1 VKYAL
6 ILLSCFLL
14 FAAGWFSHQWLH
26 PPVFSPVVKPI
37 VQNIIVRN
45 YDEMAMLEM
54 QRALVCYD
62 TSPFS
67 TVATFR
73 ESQSVTTLTYQVS
86 LCDRRMSQDI
96 LIPVREVGNWK
107 LYVGVG
113 VGVVATAGLVYLA
126 AQVVK

>member
-1 VKYAL
+1 MKYAL
-6 ILLSCFLL
+6 LLLSCFLL

-26 PPVFSPVVKPI
+26 PPILSPVVKPI
-37 VQNIIVRN
+37 VQNIIVRQ
-45 YDEMAMLEM
+45 YDELSMLEM

-73 ESQSVTTLTYQVS
+73 QSQNATTLTYQVT
-86 LCDRRMSQDI
+86 LCDRHMSQDI

>member
-1 VKYAL
+1 MKYLAL
-6 ILLSCFLL
+6 LLSCLL
-14 FAAGWFSHQWLH
+14 FFTAGWFGHDWLR
-26 PPVFSPVVKPI
+26 PPVISPIIKPP

-96 LIPVREVGNWK
+96 LIPVRQVGNWK